1 MAIGMKILLLLL
13 VINAAAF
20 ARREDEQQRHEH
32 RRQRERHQR
41 MFEDLKPQE
50 PRVELES
57 DGGKLEVWGGRGSGV
72 FEDANVAAC
81 RTTLKRRGLWL
92 PSYIDA
98 PSMQLVTRGG
108 GRVGVISSRGDRR
121 SQETTFKVEKGD
133 VVAVPQGVVVWWY
146 NDQDRDLEIVG
157 LADVTE
163 STRPASLRAF
173 HLAGGKQ
180 EGQQRKEEERRRG
193 REEEEDQR
201 RRGREEEEEQRRQRR
216 EDQRREDQRREDQ
229 RGERSEQSGYGAV
242 IHGFSTE
249 VLSRAWQMD
258 KSTVKELLQSQS
270 EMGIIR
276 LDKDITFP
284 DQEERD
290 NTFYQNFIYRF
301 GKTNPDIRVRDGGEL
316 RELNSY
322 KLPVLKQL
330 GLGMECVQLEQDA
343 MVSPNWFR
351 AHQILYVMEGRGKIE
366 AVSNDGERALD
377 TDLEKGSLVVIPAF
391 FPSTKIAGSEGFHY
405 VSFLTTD
412 KPMISYMSGRNSV
425 YQGIPLRVLSRI
437 LNVDEERAK
446 QVQRAHERE
455 SVIFPS
461 ESSAARRRDG
471 QRDPRRREDEKRRHE
486 EEDESRRRQRE
497 EKRREEE
504 EEDRRRKRE
513 SEDESKRRGAWAL

>member
-1 MAIGMKILLLLL
+1 ILLLLL

-98 PSMQLVTRGG
+98 PSMQLVTRGKRC

-157 LADVTE
+157 LAD
-163 STRPASLRAF
+163 
-173 HLAGGKQ
+173 
-180 EGQQRKEEERRRG
+180 
-193 REEEEDQR
+193 
-201 RRGREEEEEQRRQRR
+201 RR

-455 SVIFPS
+455 SVI
-461 ESSAARRRDG
+461 
-471 QRDPRRREDEKRRHE
+471 
-486 EEDESRRRQRE
+486 
-497 EKRREEE
+497 
-504 EEDRRRKRE
+504 
-513 SEDESKRRGAWAL
+513 

>member
-1 MAIGMKILLLLL
+1 
-13 VINAAAF
+13 
-20 ARREDEQQRHEH
+20 
-32 RRQRERHQR
+32 

-98 PSMQLVTRGG
+98 PSMQLVTRGKR

-157 LADVTE
+157 LAD
-163 STRPASLRAF
+163 
-173 HLAGGKQ
+173 
-180 EGQQRKEEERRRG
+180 
-193 REEEEDQR
+193 
-201 RRGREEEEEQRRQRR
+201 
-216 EDQRREDQRREDQ
+216 DQ